1 MESME
6 THHLDQVFL
15 RLFFHVYPISNH
27 FPVISFAIWHPD
39 RLITSTASS
48 LAVLCVLALAAWPA
62 LRNPKK
68 DFWNLRKAARLFRS
82 LNFPCAAT
90 ASTCE
95 DSPCFQ
101 VFGVN
106 WVNLFHVIEKTNS
119 SHQCKRFVSRF
130 GDLRHACWSSRTA
143 VYCPWWWLCRPSWWS
158 SFCPSS
164 SQWWWSQK
172 RFLSTMWW
180 ANASL
185 ICFCFLRSW
194 DGKLVSSKSL
204 HLFTSSVRAWF
215 FCYIFKFMFS
225 IQVSYRSIGVLIQ
238 GYAVD
243 YSLHMVT
250 LSAQLRKQC
259 HHISMFGKWMLDIR
273 LSFSPEPLNPCPSTI
288 ITTWMFL
295 FSFDVVVSTG
305 IPTLVTEDLQ
315 YMVADIGSLY
325 FSRWEFWRT
334 FHRRCAK
341 VYKYGSNDA
350 LAEDDPIDL
359 GQSWQ
364 GQHVIRNAWCERL
377 RGKVLLQEPFKLWLC
392 SLLWICWPHGWKLSG
407 QGKEKSSQRLQ
418 RMSFALKTMG
428 GATVGSAITTAGL
441 SWITRACN
449 SG

>member
-1 MESME
+1 M
-6 THHLDQVFL
+6 
-15 RLFFHVYPISNH
+15 
-27 FPVISFAIWHPD
+27 
-39 RLITSTASS
+39 
-48 LAVLCVLALAAWPA
+48 
-62 LRNPKK
+62 
-68 DFWNLRKAARLFRS
+68 LRKAARLFRS

-106 WVNLFHVIEKTNS
+106 LFHVIANS
-119 SHQCKRFVSRF
+119 SQRFVSLKIWKIWGMHVDLHAQLCTVRGGGCVDHHGDHRF
-130 GDLRHACWSSRTA
+130 VLLHHSGDDLRYGFSQRCDEQMHLWFVFASWGHGMGSWSH
-143 VYCPWWWLCRPSWWS
+143 
-158 SFCPSS
+158 
-164 SQWWWSQK
+164 
-172 RFLSTMWW
+172 
-180 ANASL
+180 
-185 ICFCFLRSW
+185 RSHCIY
-194 DGKLVSSKSL
+194 LL
-204 HLFTSSVRAWF
+204 HRSMPDF
-215 FCYIFKFMFS
+215 FCYIFVLCFQFKF
-225 IQVSYRSIGVLIQ
+225 LIDLS
-238 GYAVD
+238 GSWYKAMLWTTPCTWSPWVHSWGSNATTFLCLANECLIFACH
-243 YSLHMVT
+243 SL
-250 LSAQLRKQC
+250 LSL
-259 HHISMFGKWMLDIR
+259 
-273 LSFSPEPLNPCPSTI
+273 STI
-288 ITTWMFL
+288 VQVL
-295 FSFDVVVSTG
+295 LLHECFDSHSTLLYLHYLCFVETA

-315 YMVADIGSLY
+315 YMVADIGNLY

-334 FHRRCAK
+334 LHRRCAK

-392 SLLWICWPHGWKLSG
+392 SLLWLCWPHGWKLSG